1 MDLPFLKNDITKILR
16 PKNRSFIAR
25 RSKKSKFCIFAVFA
39 YNNIKHLEVFKFHFL
54 GFSTVSADTFNVLN
68 AQATRFGYKKGRAK

>member
-16 PKNRSFIAR
+16 PKNRSFI
-25 RSKKSKFCIFAVFA
+25 
-39 YNNIKHLEVFKFHFL
+39 L
-54 GFSTVSADTFNVLN
+54 DTFNALN